1 MNTTAG
7 RQQGRPVQSQ
17 AKWTGLKAR
26 DPAGGGVGPRLR
38 RERGLEGI
46 PQPDWSNL
54 EGAGVTPQLQ
64 GRLEL

>member
-7 RQQGRPVQSQ
+7 RQQGQPVQSQ

-26 DPAGGGVGPRLR
+26 DPAGGGVGRLR
-38 RERGLEGI
+38 RERRLEGI
-46 PQPDWSNL
+46 PQPDGSNL
-54 EGAGVTPQLQ
+54 EGAGMTPQLQ